1 MIVERVSVMEMGGFL
16 GRLWTDERG
25 VSSVEYALL
34 LAVVA
39 AGIAAAAGSLGFAV
53 AGEIDEASECL
64 GDSSTCGT

>member
-1 MIVERVSVMEMGGFL
+1 MEMGRL
-16 GRLWTDERG
+16 LRRLWSDESG

-39 AGIAAAAGSLGFAV
+39 GAIAVGAGNLGGAV
-53 AGEIDEASECL
+53 ATEVNQAAECV